1 MSIAEQA
8 TWDLSQWLVY
18 LESIHNRPIDM
29 GLERVRT
36 VAERLG
42 VLTPRGCCFV
52 VAGTNGKGS
61 TVRYLETIAMAAGH
75 SVIAYTSPH
84 IDRYSERVRCNDQE
98 LPDSEHVAAFQ
109 AIEKARGEISLT
121 YFEFSTLAAL
131 WLIQQKD
138 PDVVVLEVGLGGRLD
153 AVNIVSANVAI
164 VTSIGI
170 DHVALL
176 GNNRNDIGFEK
187 AGVYRQGRPAVCG
200 DPEPPA
206 KLVAHA
212 EAIGADFYRVGSDQE
227 THDFHGER
235 GSETFDFYGPR
246 ETWTNLPIPQ
256 LPYANALTALAALQL
271 SGLPL
276 AVDTI
281 RTGLAQAR
289 LPGRM
294 EVISEQPTVVVDVGH
309 NPHAA
314 EYLCA
319 EMQLRYPQ
327 SRFRVI
333 CAMLNDKDHAGT
345 MAPFVEVADAWYL
358 APLPGE
364 RGTSAET
371 LVKHLP
377 TRAHAPVQYQT
388 FHDVAEALQ
397 AALVDIKPNDVIVG
411 FGSFLTVAAIK
422 KAFQKG

>member
-1 MSIAEQA
+1 MNLSIAEQA

-18 LESIHNRPIDM
+18 LESIHNRSIDM
-29 GLERVRT
+29 GLERVRA
-36 VAERLG
+36 VAERLN

-61 TVRYLETIAMAAGH
+61 TVRYLETMAMAAGH

-84 IDRYSERVRCNDQE
+84 IDRYSERVRWNDQE
-98 LPDSEHVAAFQ
+98 LAESEHVAAFQ
-109 AIEKARGEISLT
+109 AIEQARGDISLT

-131 WLIQQKD
+131 WLVQQKD

-153 AVNIVSANVAI
+153 AVNIISADVAV

-176 GNNRNDIGFEK
+176 GNNRDDIGYEK
-187 AGVYRQGRPAVCG
+187 AGVYRQGLPAVCG

-206 KLVAHA
+206 RLVNHA
-212 EAIGADFYRVGSDQE
+212 QSIGADFYRVNHE
-227 THDFHGER
+227 FRGER
-235 GSETFDFYGPR
+235 HADTFDFYGPCA
-246 ETWTNLPIPQ
+246 TWKDLPIPQ

-271 SGLPL
+271 SGLSFN
-276 AVDTI
+276 VETI
-281 RTGLAQAR
+281 RQGLAQAR

-294 EVISEQPTVVVDVGH
+294 EVLSTQPTLVVDVGH

-314 EYLCA
+314 EYLCQ
-319 EMQLRYPQ
+319 ELQVRYPH
-327 SRFRVI
+327 SRFRII

-345 MAPFVEVADAWYL
+345 MAPFAELADAWYL
-358 APLPGE
+358 APLSGE

-377 TRAHAPVQYQT
+377 QRVQAPVRYQT
-388 FHDVAEALQ
+388 FASVGEALQ
-397 AALVDIKPNDVIVG
+397 ATLVDIKENDVIVG